1 MDQANKA
8 VVNLEVSAGFFRI
21 ATDQTIYNITVL
33 GNSGRAERVSEKT
46 VPTTTRETT
55 GAVDESELLTF
66 DPLNTISETAG
77 DSGDYYKQ
85 VSQDLFSDIGKL
97 AKQLSHTLMDIPA
110 EDRLTKRVELDEA
123 GERIEEA
130 KKQLKDIVAMTEHA
144 TMEIMDRVDR
154 VQAGTSD
161 LKDLLSFL
169 RDHHA
174 FRLVTNPES
183 EDAEGEDAENRAQ
196 VFEDLR
202 AGLVQAG
209 EFAATMNAVVEQGA
223 GSAAVPQQ
231 ARYLFIL
238 DPVLQTMYE
247 LCTNETVKKHISS
260 ARATAAQMFDLDAF
274 IDLLSPRVSKLP
286 VEDGFFTVP
295 MADVLY
301 SLYEACSDKA
311 IKNLLKNM
319 EAKMSLIFLD
329 QNLPLEVPVIEEA
342 AVAVPPPLSLPS
354 VDLGG
359 MLNEAISLVDK
370 LAAGDG
376 DKSAGSGRMSG
387 MTLEDQHEIF
397 AKIENAFQSVSNIS
411 SDVFRITESLSF
423 QDLSGQQIM
432 KIIKLLSDFQIQ
444 LLAMV
449 VSFGSQLKNKEKN
462 IHITAEESKKL
473 AQNDVDTYIN
483 KIMGGTTENGTA
495 LLDQQAVN
503 SMLEEF
509 GF

>member
-1 MDQANKA
+1 
-8 VVNLEVSAGFFRI
+8 
-21 ATDQTIYNITVL
+21 
-33 GNSGRAERVSEKT
+33 
-46 VPTTTRETT
+46 
-55 GAVDESELLTF
+55 
-66 DPLNTISETAG
+66 
-77 DSGDYYKQ
+77 
-85 VSQDLFSDIGKL
+85 
-97 AKQLSHTLMDIPA
+97 
-110 EDRLTKRVELDEA
+110 
-123 GERIEEA
+123 
-130 KKQLKDIVAMTEHA
+130 
-144 TMEIMDRVDR
+144 
-154 VQAGTSD
+154 
-161 LKDLLSFL
+161 
-169 RDHHA
+169 
-174 FRLVTNPES
+174 
-183 EDAEGEDAENRAQ
+183 
-196 VFEDLR
+196 
-202 AGLVQAG
+202 
-209 EFAATMNAVVEQGA
+209 
-223 GSAAVPQQ
+223 
-231 ARYLFIL
+231 
-238 DPVLQTMYE
+238 
-247 LCTNETVKKHISS
+247 
-260 ARATAAQMFDLDAF
+260 
-274 IDLLSPRVSKLP
+274 
-286 VEDGFFTVP
+286 
-295 MADVLY
+295 
-301 SLYEACSDKA
+301 
-311 IKNLLKNM
+311 
-319 EAKMSLIFLD
+319 MSLIFLD